1 MSNGLISPN
10 SAGSLIVELRYW
22 SGTSFALCTAVILS
36 LSSFHHHP
44 ALVHCSVVMCQSRRS
59 LVCLCHLQVSETC
72 YHMLHSKNESCA
84 LCSWFLQQTSVN
96 IPLFSICS
104 IPALD
109 HLSVC
114 QVQVPG
120 GHCAVGCHG
129 WLLPCASLC
138 WIFLWTPLRTTRA
151 LVVCLLQAHCWL
163 GQLCA
168 PQEWLINEPW

>member
-1 MSNGLISPN
+1 MTNGLISPN

-114 QVQVPG
+114 PSPSPRG
-120 GHCAVGCHG
+120 SLCCWMS
-129 WLLPCASLC
+129 WLAASLC
-138 WIFLWTPLRTTRA
+138 FPMLDLPVNTTENYKSFSCLSPASPLLAGSVVRTSRM
-151 LVVCLLQAHCWL
+151 
-163 GQLCA
+163 
-168 PQEWLINEPW
+168 ID